1 MDNVRDHIIWLE
13 KLYEVGA
20 VDKDTYI
27 YELTK
32 IGHREGFM
40 SNYLANHIEKR
51 VNEES

>member
-1 MDNVRDHIIWLE
+1 MDKLRDHIIWLE

-20 VDKDTYI
+20 VDKDKYI

-32 IGHREGFM
+32 IGDREGFM
-40 SNYLANHIEKR
+40 SNYLANHIEKK